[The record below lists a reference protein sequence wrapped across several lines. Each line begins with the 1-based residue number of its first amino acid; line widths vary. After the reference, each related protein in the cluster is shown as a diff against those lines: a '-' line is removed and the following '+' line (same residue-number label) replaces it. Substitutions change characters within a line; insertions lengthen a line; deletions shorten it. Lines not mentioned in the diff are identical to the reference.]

1 MTIID
6 GTQWLSREYTIY
18 PSASKTTHIVGYY
31 LMREGKKVLIA
42 TVSREEEFS
51 NLRYLFNINQKTRS
65 DISVRLEPQLV
76 GDAIDA
82 LTEFGLREMKLPIS
96 ASSKSDLVEEIRNV
110 GKALID
116 YVAEEVLKTPT
127 QYAA

>member
-1 MTIID
+1 
-6 GTQWLSREYTIY
+6 
-18 PSASKTTHIVGYY
+18 
-31 LMREGKKVLIA
+31 
-42 TVSREEEFS
+42 
-51 NLRYLFNINQKTRS
+51 
-65 DISVRLEPQLV
+65 
-76 GDAIDA
+76 
-82 LTEFGLREMKLPIS
+82 MKLPIS